1 MRAFVRSALVCS
13 SLLAGALAFGPPT
26 ARAGDDVSRGGLEP
40 GAVETVLGRQGY
52 SDIRN
57 VRRKGALWL
66 AEASSP
72 RGQRVRT
79 VVDAFTGEI
88 TGLAPVQGGA
98 DPGARKSAD
107 ARL

>member
-1 MRAFVRSALVCS
+1 MRAFVRSALVCA
-13 SLLAGALAFGPPT
+13 SLLAFGPLA
-26 ARAGDDVSRGGLEP
+26 ARAGDDVSRDGLEP

-57 VRRKGALWL
+57 IRRKGALWL

-98 DPGARKSAD
+98 APGARKAAD